1 MARGAIGKVKP
12 EKPPEAALLILQRTF
27 IGTHD
32 STNTN
37 VVQLPM
43 HTIEGEMCSDC
54 LARH

>member
-12 EKPPEAALLILQRTF
+12 EKPPEAALLILQRTI

-32 STNTN
+32 STNTH
-37 VVQLPM
+37 VVQPPM